1 MTPAIVSGTLLMAV
15 ISLGAITVGRIEVVK
30 SDVQRA
36 ADAGTLAALEVVRER
51 GLPFDAASRTAA
63 EAIARGNTPASIA
76 LTWEVRESATR
87 VDITAIASTSV
98 DTPVLVWTGGTTEVR
113 ARSTS
118 SLPQIRFDSVERR
131 LPKLALVLDYSG
143 SMDLPFSG
151 GSQRAIDVLED
162 SVDALLGAG
171 LEIDYGAVFFSTDV
185 FKTVPINAGAPN
197 GIVNAMNQYDAG
209 GGTNTAAGLSSTR
222 NLLLAA
228 PDTGRYALLV
238 SDGEPNSRDEAR
250 AAADRMWDDGLTIFT
265 LEVRRQG
272 SGAALDQ
279 FMTDVAGTPSSR
291 GDRNYHF
298 VASSASDLV
307 NEFRR
312 IVSTIVCK
320 VGPITPAPSD
330 PSLLRVF
337 LRDGGDERILQATN
351 DLGRDTALE
360 RYLYD
365 AADRSVK
372 LTATACDAVLDG
384 ANLVVRA
391 APPAITQ

>member
-1 MTPAIVSGTLLMAV
+1 MTPAIAAGTLMMAV
-15 ISLGAITVGRIEVVK
+15 VSLGGITLGRIEVVK

-36 ADAGTLAALEVVRER
+36 ADAGTLAALEVVRQR
-51 GLPFDAASRTAA
+51 GLPFDAASRAAA
-63 EAIARGNTPASIA
+63 EAIARGNTPGSIA
-76 LTWEVRESATR
+76 LTWDVRESATT
-87 VDITAIASTSV
+87 VAITAIASTSV

-113 ARSTS
+113 ARSTA

-151 GSQRAIDVLED
+151 GGSRAIDVLED
-162 SVDALLGAG
+162 SVDGLLGAG
-171 LEIDYGAVFFSTDV
+171 LEIDYGAVFYSTNV
-185 FKTVPINAGAPN
+185 FETVPIGAGAPN

-209 GGTNTAAGLSSTR
+209 GNTNTAAGLSSAR

-238 SDGEPNSRDEAR
+238 SDGEPNSFAEAR

-265 LEVRRQG
+265 LEVRRSG

-291 GDRNYHF
+291 RDRNYHF
-298 VASSASDLV
+298 VATSAADLV
-307 NEFRR
+307 SEFRR

-320 VGPITPAPSD
+320 VGPIAPAPSD

-337 LRDGGDERILQATN
+337 LRDGSVERILPVTD

-365 AADRSVK
+365 PADQSVK
-372 LTATACDAVLDG
+372 LTATACDAVMSG

-391 APPAITQ
+391 APPTITQ

>member
-1 MTPAIVSGTLLMAV
+1 
-15 ISLGAITVGRIEVVK
+15 
-30 SDVQRA
+30 
-36 ADAGTLAALEVVRER
+36 
-51 GLPFDAASRTAA
+51 
-63 EAIARGNTPASIA
+63 
-76 LTWEVRESATR
+76 
-87 VDITAIASTSV
+87 
-98 DTPVLVWTGGTTEVR
+98 
-113 ARSTS
+113 
-118 SLPQIRFDSVERR
+118 
-131 LPKLALVLDYSG
+131 
-143 SMDLPFSG
+143 MDLPFSG